1 VVDVRRIFG
10 NSSEEL
16 AANYLIDLGYKIIER
31 QYSNKLGEI
40 DLIAMDGREVVF
52 VEVKARK
59 TAEFGYPEE
68 AVTPSKLRKIGNTGL
83 VYLRREGLESAD
95 YRIDVIAIEFYV
107 DPPKVTHL
115 KGVY

>member
-1 VVDVRRIFG
+1 MVDARRIFG

-40 DLIAMDGREVVF
+40 DLIALDGREIVF

-59 TAEFGYPEE
+59 SKEFGYPEE
-68 AVTPSKLRKIGNTGL
+68 AVTPHKLRKIGNTGL
-83 VYLRREGLESAD
+83 VYLRANGLESSD
-95 YRIDVIAIEFYV
+95 YRIDVIAIEFYES
-107 DPPKVTHL
+107 PPKVTHL
-115 KGVY
+115 KAVY

>member
-1 VVDVRRIFG
+1 MVDARRIFG
-10 NSSEEL
+10 DSAEGL
-16 AANYLIDLGYKIIER
+16 AADYLVRAGLQIIER
-31 QYSNKLGEI
+31 QYSSKMGEI

-68 AVTPSKLRKIGNTGL
+68 AVTPSKLRKIGNTAMG
-83 VYLRREGLESAD
+83 YLRRHGLESAD
-95 YRIDVIAIEFYV
+95 YRIDVVAIEFNI
-107 DPPKVTHL
+107 DPPRITHI